1 MSQLSINQLPP
12 NSHPCSFHNGSFDRF
27 HDDDCPFSYFKTS
40 EKFKFLF
47 YSVQMW
53 KTWTRWIQRRELIL
67 KFINRKKNLDD
78 NYFNKMVKRI
88 FEYTMKLIVVHI
100 FNTKQIIIYNYCIEF
115 LNSRFAFDHLI
126 HRICSVEILNV
137 DTNKISILFLS
148 KSSEKIFFFVVRCIL
163 SDSCSFVRHE
173 IVRVGKTK
181 SSLEI
186 FML

>member
-1 MSQLSINQLPP
+1 
-12 NSHPCSFHNGSFDRF
+12 
-27 HDDDCPFSYFKTS
+27 
-40 EKFKFLF
+40 
-47 YSVQMW
+47 
-53 KTWTRWIQRRELIL
+53 
-67 KFINRKKNLDD
+67 
-78 NYFNKMVKRI
+78 MVKGI

-137 DTNKISILFLS
+137 DMNKISILFLS
-148 KSSEKIFFFVVRCIL
+148 KSSEKIFFFVVL
-163 SDSCSFVRHE
+163 SDSCLFVRHE